1 MVTQVTPIAQQHLSL
16 IVTATA
22 KLTGNVSTLA
32 AAVVVALD
40 IVKFRGLQSLGELC
54 ISVN

>member
-22 KLTGNVSTLA
+22 KLTSNVSTLA

-40 IVKFRGLQSLGELC
+40 IVKFRCLQSLGELC